1 MHPNIGALIAL
12 VGGSIYPYP
21 GSEPIRNGVI
31 VVEDGKI
38 AALGKKQSVPKG
50 AQIIDCSGL
59 SITAG
64 LWNSHVHFTEK
75 KWMNAGEIP
84 AAELT
89 RQLQDFVTRYGFTSV
104 FDLSSV
110 WTNTRLIRERVES
123 GEVLGPRIRSTG
135 LGLLPANSGPPPL
148 TALSFM
154 GWMNY
159 ESPQVSDAK
168 QATEAVKTLVQSG
181 VDGIKLFA
189 SSPNR
194 AKMPA
199 DAIAGAVSEAHR
211 TGKPVF
217 VHPDQGMDVLAA
229 VRGGADI
236 IAHTTPSSG
245 PWDENL
251 ISEMKQHSIALIPT
265 LWIWKYYARHERVS
279 AQDKTVTAAVGQ
291 LRAWIEK
298 GGTMLFG
305 TDLGATDP
313 DPTEEYLL
321 MAQAGMTFPQ
331 ILAALTTAPAQKFGE
346 AGRIGVGLPAD
357 LAVLKGDPTK
367 DLKALAATVYTIRRG
382 QIIYRAPGAK

>member
-1 MHPNIGALIAL
+1 
-12 VGGSIYPYP
+12 
-21 GSEPIRNGVI
+21 
-31 VVEDGKI
+31 
-38 AALGKKQSVPKG
+38 
-50 AQIIDCSGL
+50 
-59 SITAG
+59 
-64 LWNSHVHFTEK
+64 
-75 KWMNAGEIP
+75 
-84 AAELT
+84 
-89 RQLQDFVTRYGFTSV
+89 
-104 FDLSSV
+104 
-110 WTNTRLIRERVES
+110 
-123 GEVLGPRIRSTG
+123 
-135 LGLLPANSGPPPL
+135 
-148 TALSFM
+148 M

-168 QATEAVKTLVQSG
+168 QATEAVKTLMESG

-194 AKMPA
+194 AKMSA
-199 DAIAGAVSEAHR
+199 DAISGAVNEGHR
-211 TGKPVF
+211 AGKPVF
-217 VHPDQGMDVLAA
+217 VHPDQGIDVLAA

-251 ISEMKQHSIALIPT
+251 ISEMKQHSLAVIPT

-279 AQDKTVTAAVGQ
+279 AQDKTVAAAVGQ

-298 GGTMLFG
+298 GGTVLFG

-357 LAVLKGDPTK
+357 LAVFRGDPAK
-367 DLKALAATVYTIRRG
+367 DLKALTATVYTIRRG